1 KAEERISRTVG
12 RWHLIGT
19 LDRIDHL
26 RTAAGDVTVVL
37 DYKTEPRP
45 RTQDRVKNPM
55 EDTQVAFYAAL
66 LEGQTT
72 GLVRGGYLSITDSR
86 DTDGGTR
93 FIEQARLDE
102 ARDHLLA

>member
-1 KAEERISRTVG
+1 VARQMGLAAPEGEPVPDDSALFLPFMAAWPAMRDGYLAWLARYEAEGLGDGGSPHFAKAEERISRTVG

-45 RTQDRVKNPM
+45 RTQD
-55 EDTQVAFYAAL
+55 
-66 LEGQTT
+66 
-72 GLVRGGYLSITDSR
+72 
-86 DTDGGTR
+86 
-93 FIEQARLDE
+93 
-102 ARDHLLA
+102 